1 MASLAEN
8 LDTAK
13 MYVAIHLK
21 FAQVLEECQLLST
34 PTVLVRATL
43 APVGGRGLLRQR
55 ANHAVLVMRRK
66 PLISG
71 WSCSPL

>member
-8 LDTAK
+8 CDIAK

-21 FAQVLEECQLLST
+21 FAQVLKECQLLST

-43 APVGGRGLLRQR
+43 ALVGGRGLLHQLASR
-55 ANHAVLVMRRK
+55 AVLAAR
-66 PLISG
+66 
-71 WSCSPL
+71 

>member
-8 LDTAK
+8 LDTAQ

-21 FAQVLEECQLLST
+21 FAQVLKECQLLST

-43 APVGGRGLLRQR
+43 VLVGGRGQLRQR
-55 ANHAVLVMRRK
+55 ASHAVLATSRK
-66 PLISG
+66 QLISG
-71 WSCSPL
+71 WSCSP